1 MSQVLFQE
9 LVPLQV
15 KCKDCEERCVPRYP
29 VPAGGG
35 WGPAKAGGGK
45 EGGRWRLWP
54 VDTCLRL
61 GVLRVS
67 RDAERVSLGT
77 KYYLSHQVGGYG
89 GNRRESMRK
98 WEADPRQVNFKRK
111 QT

>member
-35 WGPAKAGGGK
+35 WGPAKAGGR
-45 EGGRWRLWP
+45 EGGRKMAALASGHLLAAGCATGVPGRGESLTWNQILPLSPSWRL
-54 VDTCLRL
+54 
-61 GVLRVS
+61 
-67 RDAERVSLGT
+67 
-77 KYYLSHQVGGYG
+77 
-89 GNRRESMRK
+89 RREQKGEYEEMGS
-98 WEADPRQVNFKRK
+98 
-111 QT
+111 